1 MLNCRLLLL
10 LLLLSTHCSV
20 PCRQCFTRDQIIII
34 TTTISSSSSTTAII
48 IITIDIR
55 TVLIRIPHRKTAPDC
70 RMLLLLLWMVVP
82 CPCPC
87 RLQHHRQLL

>member
-20 PCRQCFTRDQIIII
+20 PCRQCFTRDQIIIF
-34 TTTISSSSSTTAII
+34 TTTISSSSSSTTAII

-70 RMLLLLLWMVVP
+70 RMLLLLL
-82 CPCPC
+82 
-87 RLQHHRQLL
+87 